1 MPILGIIA
9 SSISG
14 SKVVTNSY
22 ESIATAV
29 GTGSNTT
36 ITFSSIPS
44 TYTHLQIR
52 GIARSDRT
60 AGTGAG
66 MPITLN
72 GDSAANYSSHRLY
85 GDGASAAATGA
96 SNRSALIDDDITADN
111 QTANVYE
118 VFIID
123 ILDYADTNKYKTAR
137 ALWGFDN
144 NGSGSIRLLSGNWR
158 STNAITSIS
167 FTLAG
172 SNFKTPTQIALY
184 GIKG

>member
-1 MPILGIIA
+1 MAPILGIIA
-9 SSISG
+9 SGNWAGANAS
-14 SKVVTNSY
+14 SY
-22 ESIATAV
+22 YSIATAV
-29 GTGSNTT
+29 GTGSSGT

-72 GDSAANYSSHRLY
+72 GDGAANYSSHRLY
-85 GDGASAAATGA
+85 GDGATASATGA

-123 ILDYADTNKYKTAR
+123 ILDYANTNKYKTAR

-158 STNAITSIS
+158 NTNAVTSIS

-184 GIKG
+184 GIKS